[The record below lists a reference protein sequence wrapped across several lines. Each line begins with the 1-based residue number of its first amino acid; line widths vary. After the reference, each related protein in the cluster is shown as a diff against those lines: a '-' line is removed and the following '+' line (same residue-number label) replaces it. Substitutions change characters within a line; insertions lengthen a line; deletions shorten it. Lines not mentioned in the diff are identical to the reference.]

1 MTTLIKRKNGPFSS
15 ILPEIF
21 NTERLFG
28 PSLLDLERTF
38 WDTEQAFDV
47 PSANI
52 RETEKEYMVDVFA
65 PGFKKQD
72 FKIEFSEGMLTIHAE
87 KEDKSEE
94 TKKDYLHKEF
104 SFSSVRR
111 TFSLPENIKEDKIDA
126 LYDNGIL
133 HLVLPKKDQGK
144 NKITKEIKV
153 G

>member
-87 KEDKSEE
+87 KEDKSKE
-94 TKKDYLHKEF
+94 TKKDYLHREF
-104 SFSSVRR
+104 SFASVRR
-111 TFSLPENIKEDKIDA
+111 TFSLP
-126 LYDNGIL
+126 
-133 HLVLPKKDQGK
+133 
-144 NKITKEIKV
+144 
-153 G
+153 

>member
-28 PSLLDLERTF
+28 PSLLDLEWTF